1 MKHYIKLNKDLTIE
15 QIKKRNRTIISVI
28 NDKEKILLSDIETNN
43 YYWNKLYRKL
53 ELAGER
59 EEYEKNKRESNNVIC

>member
-1 MKHYIKLNKDLTIE
+1 MKQYIKLNEDLTIE

-43 YYWNKLYRKL
+43 YYWNCFLIEFNL
-53 ELAGER
+53 FM
-59 EEYEKNKRESNNVIC
+59 